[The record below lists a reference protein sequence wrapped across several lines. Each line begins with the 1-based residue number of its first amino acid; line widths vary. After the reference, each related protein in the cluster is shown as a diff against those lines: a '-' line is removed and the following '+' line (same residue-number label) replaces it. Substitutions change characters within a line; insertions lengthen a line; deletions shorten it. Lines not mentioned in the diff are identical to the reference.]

1 MSYSWARRRFK
12 FQASCQRG
20 VSLIELMISL
30 GLGAFMLL
38 GIIALVSSVSKTRFE
53 LAETSDQIENGRY
66 ASFLF
71 QEEIALAGFYGQ
83 YHPGPNVATYT
94 LPDPCMDEN
103 TAIADFGF
111 SNATPSMPAPVQGYA
126 AGATLPGCIAG
137 TNAGEGHA
145 VSGSEAL
152 VIRRV
157 ATGSVAAASAVS
169 DVPYLQIS
177 NCETDSSPF
186 VFSKTPDDFTL
197 LDNDCLNPPESGATV
212 VPVWP
217 FISRTYFLSSCED
230 CSGDGD
236 GIPTLK
242 VREYVNN
249 AASIRPLVSGV
260 EDMHFSYGLDL
271 DGDGAPDCYSDNP
284 AASTAT
290 TGCASADWSATPAE
304 NWEDVVA
311 VNIALLVRGGAAT
324 DKADTR
330 SYDLGRAQRITP
342 PDDGYQ
348 RRVFSTV
355 VMVPNVAG
363 ARE

>member
-1 MSYSWARRRFK
+1 MSNLCLLERR
-12 FQASCQRG
+12 QRG

-94 LPDPCMDEN
+94 LPDPCVDEN
-103 TAIADFGF
+103 TAVANLGF
-111 SNATPSMPAPVQGYA
+111 SNATPPNFPAPIQGFA
-126 AGATLPGCIAG
+126 AGAVLPGCIAG
-137 TNAGEGHA
+137 TNAGDGHA
-145 VSGSEAL
+145 LSGSEAL

-157 ATGSVAAASAVS
+157 ATTPVAATSAVS
-169 DVPYLQIS
+169 GIPYLQIS
-177 NCETDSSPF
+177 NCQTDSNEF
-186 VFSKTPDDFTL
+186 IFSKTPADFTL
-197 LDNDCLNPPESGATV
+197 LGTDCASPPGGLTA
-212 VPVWP
+212 VWP

-249 AASIRPLVSGV
+249 VASIRPLVSGV

-284 AASTAT
+284 AANTAT
-290 TGCASADWSATPAE
+290 TGCAAANWSATPAE

-311 VNIALLVRGGAAT
+311 VNIALLVRGGAAS
-324 DKADTR
+324 DKADSR
-330 SYDLGRAQRITP
+330 SYDLGRADRITP
-342 PDDGYQ
+342 PADGYQ

-355 VMVPNVAG
+355 VMLPNVAG